1 MSLNNII
8 ETFERPAE
16 MASAFSSGAFAV
28 VVSVVVVIVK
38 DLIYLLARDFN
49 CFIVSGGRI
58 SPRRLRQLTR
68 KHKKNI
74 IIKYILK
81 ILKYCVTQLHKSPHP
96 RPAN

>member
-28 VVSVVVVIVK
+28 VVVIVK

-49 CFIVSGGRI
+49 CFIVSAGRI
-58 SPRRLRQLTR
+58 SPRRLWPLTG
-68 KHKKNI
+68 KQKNI

-81 ILKYCVTQLHKSPHP
+81 ILKYCVTQLHKSPP
-96 RPAN
+96 STSS

>member
-16 MASAFSSGAFAV
+16 MASAFSSGAFA
-28 VVSVVVVIVK
+28 VVVVIVK

-58 SPRRLRQLTR
+58 SPRRL
-68 KHKKNI
+68 
-74 IIKYILK
+74 
-81 ILKYCVTQLHKSPHP
+81 
-96 RPAN
+96 

>member
-16 MASAFSSGAFAV
+16 MASAFSSGAFA
-28 VVSVVVVIVK
+28 VVVVIVK

-58 SPRRLRQLTR
+58 SPRRLWPLTG

-74 IIKYILK
+74 IMKYILK
-81 ILKYCVTQLHKSPHP
+81 ILKYCVTQLHKVPHP

>member
-28 VVSVVVVIVK
+28 VVVIVK

-49 CFIVSGGRI
+49 CFIVSGGCT
-58 SPRRLRQLTR
+58 SPWRLWQLTG

>member
-28 VVSVVVVIVK
+28 VVVIVK

-49 CFIVSGGRI
+49 CFIVSAGRI
-58 SPRRLRQLTR
+58 SPRRLWPLTG

-81 ILKYCVTQLHKSPHP
+81 ILKYCVTQLHKSPP
-96 RPAN
+96 SS

>member
-28 VVSVVVVIVK
+28 AVSVVVVIVK

-58 SPRRLRQLTR
+58 SPWRLRPLTG

-81 ILKYCVTQLHKSPHP
+81 ILTYCVTQLHKSPP
-96 RPAN
+96 SPSS

>member
-49 CFIVSGGRI
+49 CFIVSAGRI
-58 SPRRLRQLTR
+58 SPRRLWPLTG
-68 KHKKNI
+68 KQKNI

-81 ILKYCVTQLHKSPHP
+81 ILKYCVTQLHKSPP
-96 RPAN
+96 STSS

>member
-28 VVSVVVVIVK
+28 VVVIVK

-49 CFIVSGGRI
+49 CFIVSAGRI
-58 SPRRLRQLTR
+58 SPRRLWPLTG

-81 ILKYCVTQLHKSPHP
+81 ILKYCVTQLHKSPP
-96 RPAN
+96 STSS

>member
-16 MASAFSSGAFAV
+16 MASAFSSGAIA
-28 VVSVVVVIVK
+28 VVVVIVK

-49 CFIVSGGRI
+49 CFIVSAGRI
-58 SPRRLRQLTR
+58 SPRRLWPLTG

-81 ILKYCVTQLHKSPHP
+81 ILKYCVTQLHKVPHP

>member
-16 MASAFSSGAFAV
+16 MASAFSSGDFA
-28 VVSVVVVIVK
+28 VVVVIVK

-49 CFIVSGGRI
+49 CFIVSAGRI
-58 SPRRLRQLTR
+58 SPRRLWPLTG

-81 ILKYCVTQLHKSPHP
+81 ILKYCVTQLHKSPP
-96 RPAN
+96 STSS

>member
-28 VVSVVVVIVK
+28 VVIVK

-49 CFIVSGGRI
+49 CFIVSAGRI
-58 SPRRLRQLTR
+58 SPRRLWPLTG

-81 ILKYCVTQLHKSPHP
+81 ILKYCVTQLHKVPHP

>member
-8 ETFERPAE
+8 ETFKRPAE
-16 MASAFSSGAFAV
+16 MASAFSSGAFA
-28 VVSVVVVIVK
+28 VVVVIVK

-58 SPRRLRQLTR
+58 SPRRLWPLTG

-81 ILKYCVTQLHKSPHP
+81 ILKYCVTQLHKSPP
-96 RPAN
+96 STSS